1 VDIKL
6 LEDFVCLAKL
16 QNFTAASRER
26 RVTQSALSRR
36 IKALEEWLGTGLIN
50 RDNKLFNLT
59 PQGRIF
65 LPEAE
70 LILRRLYN
78 AREAANALKSDG
90 QTEIS
95 VAAQN
100 SIAQTLFLDWAKR
113 LESRLGKTYIRLISE
128 KLSDCIDLL
137 NQGHVNYLFCYANEA
152 YSLPIDKNKFTY
164 TTVGKELLIPV
175 TVPGPDKTPLFSLP
189 GSAEEPLP
197 FVAYAHDSLF
207 GKVVGQLMQKKAHQC
222 FLSRRY
228 ENAYSHML
236 KSMVRESLG
245 LAWLPKSSI
254 TNELEQGLLCRAGDE
269 QWDIELDIRLYYH
282 HAAVSSTETAVL
294 ETSLEMAKE
303 AVVKTYLA

>member
-1 VDIKL
+1 MDIKL
-6 LEDFVCLAKL
+6 LEDFVCLATL
-16 QNFTAASRER
+16 ENFTAASRER

-50 RDNKLFNLT
+50 RGSKTFNLT
-59 PQGRIF
+59 PQGRVF

-78 AREAANALKSDG
+78 AREAANALNSDG

-113 LESRLGKTYIRLISE
+113 LEAKLGKVYIRLTSE

-137 NQGHVNYLFCYANEA
+137 NRGHVNYLFCYANGA
-152 YSLPIDKNKFTY
+152 LTLPLDTNKFKY
-164 TTVGKELLIPV
+164 TTVGKEQLIPV
-175 TVPGPDKTPLFSLP
+175 TVPKPDKTPLFSLP
-189 GSAEEPLP
+189 GSIEDPLP

-207 GKVVGQLMQKKAHQC
+207 GKVVNQLIRGKSHQC

-236 KSMVRESLG
+236 KSMVKESLG
-245 LAWLPKSSI
+245 LAWLPKSTI
-254 TNELEQGLLCRAGDE
+254 TRDLEQGTLCRAGAE
-269 QWDIELDIRLYYH
+269 HWDMEFDIRLYYH
-282 HAAVSSTETAVL
+282 HDAISSTELAVL
-294 ETSLEMAKE
+294 EASIKMSEEVLNKPT
-303 AVVKTYLA
+303 

>member
-1 VDIKL
+1 MDIKL
-6 LEDFVCLAKL
+6 LEDFVCLAGL
-16 QNFTAASRER
+16 ENFTAASRER

-36 IKALEEWLGTGLIN
+36 IKALEEWMGTGLIN
-50 RDNKLFNLT
+50 RDNKLFSLT

-65 LPEAE
+65 LPEAQ

-78 AREAANALKSDG
+78 AREAASAVNSEG
-90 QTEIS
+90 QIEIS

-113 LESRLGKTYIRLISE
+113 LEAKLGKVYIRLISE

-137 NQGHVNYLFCYANEA
+137 NQGHVNYLFCYANGTLT
-152 YSLPIDKNKFTY
+152 LPLDTNKFTY

-175 TVPGPDKTPLFSLP
+175 TVPNPDKTPLFSLP

-207 GKVVGQLMQKKAHQC
+207 GKVVNPLIQGKSHKC
-222 FLSRRY
+222 YLSRRY

-236 KSMVRESLG
+236 KSMVKESLG

-254 TNELEQGLLCRAGDE
+254 TDELEQGLLCRAGGE
-269 QWDIELDIRLYYH
+269 QWDLEFDIRLYYH
-282 HAAVSSTETAVL
+282 HEAASSTEIAVL
-294 ETSLEMAKE
+294 ETSLKMAEQALTKP
-303 AVVKTYLA
+303 T